1 MNNMHLPKDPKGPSK
16 PSAWR
21 AAFTIACIVVM
32 LLLILFGAGCTMTQT
47 VEINK
52 AEGETCLAED
62 AAKAQIIIGNTIQ
75 CAPKP

>member
-1 MNNMHLPKDPKGPSK
+1 MQNPGPDKK
-16 PSAWR
+16 PSRPSTWR
-21 AAFTIACIVVM
+21 AAFTIICIVAL
-32 LLLILFGAGCTMTQT
+32 LLLIFFGAGCTMMQT

-62 AAKAQIIIGNTIQ
+62 AARAQIIIGNTIQ